1 MAIRTIKWLVDSNGK
16 TISPTR
22 VQDGGVQG
30 DHNATR
36 AEFLLPSSFADGF
49 TLYIEY
55 VDAAGGYDKTDPLE
69 TELTTPPDSYRAP
82 YKVCAPLPLAWT
94 QLGGTATLR
103 LVATKGNGDTDT
115 ETTYTLEGK
124 VRYQPRAGIVGKV
137 DSLVRGCIQE
147 AMDKLTDSL
156 ESVDEH
162 INKADEK
169 LEIVLSDAQ
178 SSAADAAQAAREAQA
193 SASAAQHI
201 AATVQKGDK
210 GDQGDKGDK
219 GDTPVRGVDYW
230 TEADKAETN
239 EYIDEQIG
247 GIEQAVDNVLA
258 VQETLI
264 GGEVSTQIDFVVEEG
279 TPIVVAGNYLG
290 ETTKITGNFKYRKWN
305 SGALDIFGNFTSPT
319 ITFTTNTSGDM
330 AFCSGSTTYPVL
342 YFRDAEGNNLFNEIP
357 LCAVVGN
364 PADSGAVVGATVVGD
379 ELTAYDYG
387 VMVVYNSLLPRTG
400 TSSYSMIPI
409 HVRGTWK

>member
-69 TELTTPPDSYRAP
+69 MELTTPPDSYGAP

-178 SSAADAAQAAREAQA
+178 SSAADAQSAAERASEAAQNAQTAAEQVGDV
-193 SASAAQHI
+193 SASVDALMAIQQQMLAGKQIAPADHI
-201 AATVQKGDK
+201 
-210 GDQGDKGDK
+210 
-219 GDTPVRGVDYW
+219 
-230 TEADKAETN
+230 
-239 EYIDEQIG
+239 
-247 GIEQAVDNVLA
+247 IEQ
-258 VQETLI
+258 
-264 GGEVSTQIDFVVEEG
+264 G
-279 TPIVVAGNYLG
+279 TVGVW
-290 ETTKITGNFKYRKWN
+290 TYRKWA
-305 SGALDIFGNFTSPT
+305 SGIAEAWCLTGAKDVSNFT
-319 ITFTTNTSGDM
+319 
-330 AFCSGSTTYPVL
+330 ASGSIYISPMLTETLPEGVFTEVTCPTVQVRELGAYVVNGCLFYSNANRIEWQVFRHWNDSNTYRLWFYIDVKGRWL
-342 YFRDAEGNNLFNEIP
+342 
-357 LCAVVGN
+357 
-364 PADSGAVVGATVVGD
+364 
-379 ELTAYDYG
+379 
-387 VMVVYNSLLPRTG
+387 
-400 TSSYSMIPI
+400 
-409 HVRGTWK
+409 